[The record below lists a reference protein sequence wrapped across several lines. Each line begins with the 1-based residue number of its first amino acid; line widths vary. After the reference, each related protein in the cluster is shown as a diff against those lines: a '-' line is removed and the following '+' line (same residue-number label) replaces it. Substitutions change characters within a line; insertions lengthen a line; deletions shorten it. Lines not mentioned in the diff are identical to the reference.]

1 MIYDEFKTVNQES
14 YEVEKINGFVFGSIF
29 PILVTI
35 AGVGVAA
42 VVWFGIN
49 MAQQG
54 VLSVGDWFLFI
65 QGMGMI
71 WFPLTSISSF
81 LEPVSAGLGCW
92 RARLRPD

>member
-1 MIYDEFKTVNQES
+1 MIYDEFKTVNHES

-49 MAQQG
+49 MARQG

-81 LEPVSAGLGCW
+81 WSQFQLGLACR